1 MYGYGFGRGFTAAG
15 ALAVTGV
22 NNTALSVL
30 GGTVLALMGAL
41 YARSVYLSRR
51 HAAGDPR

>member
-1 MYGYGFGRGFTAAG
+1 MYGLGFGRGFTAAG

-22 NNTALSVL
+22 DNTALSVL
-30 GGTVLALMGAL
+30 GATFLAVTAVL

-51 HAAGDPR
+51 RAGEHR

>member
-22 NNTALSVL
+22 NNIALSVL
-30 GGTVLALMGAL
+30 GATFLAVAAAL
-41 YARSVYLSRR
+41 YARSAYLTRR
-51 HAAGDPR
+51 RAGDPR

>member
-30 GGTVLALMGAL
+30 GASFLAVTAAL

-51 HAAGDPR
+51 RAMDPR

>member
-22 NNTALSVL
+22 NNTALTVL
-30 GGTVLALMGAL
+30 GATFLAMTGAL

-51 HAAGDPR
+51 RAAGDPR